1 MDPLGMNLAL
11 TATRRHVL
19 SARPD
24 APIVPPRPTRA
35 PRPHRVDPVRRATAG
50 LLRRLADRVE
60 PCHPLPG

>member
-1 MDPLGMNLAL
+1 MNLAL
-11 TATRRHVL
+11 NATRRHVL

-24 APIVPPRPTRA
+24 APVVAPRPTPH

-60 PCHPLPG
+60 PCRAVVG